1 MQPANL
7 ATFPS
12 VLIVLGSNSNGAP
25 AAVFRMAPQHLF
37 INMAWDHGAYCLSV
51 MDNGSACPF
60 PLTQCSPLS
69 LMALQMAVEASSAR
83 RP

>member
-37 INMAWDHGAYCLSV
+37 INMAWDHGAYCLSIV
-51 MDNGSACPF
+51 KDESEWHALGCPVWALAIIQF
-60 PLTQCSPLS
+60 ELWPLLKI
-69 LMALQMAVEASSAR
+69 
-83 RP
+83 